1 MLQQWAR
8 RYQRVAFPRHR
19 PQKRARIH
27 AFYRHGVD
35 KWHILQAVEVLPLL
49 LHISLF
55 VFFAGLST
63 FLYGVNR
70 TIFKVVTAWIGVCVI
85 IYVSLSIIP
94 ITSKDSPYYTP
105 LSSVFS
111 FCLTGIRYLFLRM
124 FPSFNRQQPPSSD
137 RGEDHKDN
145 YFSYS
150 MAKTVEE
157 HVFKLDPEIDHR
169 SLLWTFESLDDEAD
183 FEDFFEG
190 LPRLCD
196 SDTGKK
202 LKLKEKFVEVHK
214 KSLSGAL
221 IRLMDRTLKFNLV
234 KEFVKHRRMVIFTEA
249 MDSKSTSL
257 LEHSSILRR
266 VLFGDWDGL
275 LGCMEFGL
283 SMRKWADNLDKVTV
297 TSFYAQCVAALTIS
311 ESLKRKRLGHD
322 RHGWIQLVK
331 NMSTPIHPHVIHEH
345 DDDEHD
351 DDILLANAIFI
362 VRMAVQTYA
371 GSEEKEWDDILK
383 VSRKTLG
390 AVCKLDI
397 EKALPELR
405 HEFCDLWNK
414 LVTAAQTDELPHHRT
429 IAIKMLKNIR
439 KLYIALHPTG
449 SSPPSTTFYTTEDW
463 EQILD
468 NSELYRKCTKEDH
481 RSPSESSFP
490 GLEFNVLPA
499 QRVLLT
505 QPTQPVPPAQPV
517 VPAQPVPPTQSMV
530 STQPVPL
537 TQPVVS
543 TQPVPPTQPMV
554 STQPVPP
561 IQPAAPRFPEP
572 HTLTHH
578 NTLSS
583 LGQPPSPG
591 FPDENRYRNVQQPPS
606 PGKFVL
612 PEV

>member
-1 MLQQWAR
+1 MLLFTGIFSAATATLLSVSISDIRPNLQNTSQPSNSSSTGSSNQTVPSSPPTLSVWVNALWFLSLSISLTCAMFATMLQHGHAR
-8 RYQRVAFPRHR
+8 SRQV
-19 PQKRARIH
+19 
-27 AFYRHGVD
+27 
-35 KWHILQAVEVLPLL
+35 HILQAVEVLPLL

-94 ITSKDSPYYTP
+94 VTSKDSPYYTP
-105 LSSVFS
+105 LSWVFS

-124 FPSFNRQQPPSSD
+124 FPSFKRQQSPSSD

-150 MAKTVEE
+150 MAKTVED

-169 SLLWTFESLDDEAD
+169 SLLWTFQSLDDEAD
-183 FEDFFEG
+183 FENFFEG

-257 LEHSSILRR
+257 LEHSNILRR

-322 RHGWIQLVK
+322 RHGWIQL
-331 NMSTPIHPHVIHEH
+331 H

-351 DDILLANAIFI
+351 DDILLANAIFV

-390 AVCKLDI
+390 AVCKLDRI
-397 EKALPELR
+397 QDTLPELR

-414 LVTAAQTDELPHHRT
+414 LVTVAQTDELPHHRT

-449 SSPPSTTFYTTEDW
+449 SSTPPTTFYTTEDW

-481 RSPSESSFP
+481 RSPPSRRSQAWNSTP
-490 GLEFNVLPA
+490 CPLS
-499 QRVLLT
+499 
-505 QPTQPVPPAQPV
+505 PVPPAQPV

-537 TQPVVS
+537 

-578 NTLSS
+578 NTL
-583 LGQPPSPG
+583 
-591 FPDENRYRNVQQPPS
+591 YH
-606 PGKFVL
+606 
-612 PEV
+612 